1 MASLSCHIFNKLSQH
16 NDRDS
21 HRRTSNRFQLLADMP
36 DNDLD
41 GAAVDAPKKRSS
53 RTAPRSQARRKYAK
67 RSALVNHENV
77 AEAIEIA
84 HSQIPLASRN
94 GSSATHVLNSLG
106 DEDYYESWQETI
118 VASYDPHLEVM
129 LPGDL
134 TLDNLPR
141 PVPAFTVR
149 TKTKSTKR
157 ERPAVVDDDDWDLVS
172 NASDESFCMV

>member
-1 MASLSCHIFNKLSQH
+1 MTSLSCHIFKLSQH

-21 HRRTSNRFQLLADMP
+21 PRRTSNRFQLLADMP

-41 GAAVDAPKKRSS
+41 GGAVDAPKKQRSS
-53 RTAPRSQARRKYAK
+53 RTAPEAK
-67 RSALVNHENV
+67 RAGNTPSG
-77 AEAIEIA
+77 
-84 HSQIPLASRN
+84 PRY
-94 GSSATHVLNSLG
+94 LG

-157 ERPAVVDDDDWDLVS
+157 ERPVVVDDDDWDLVS